1 MMKKNILILLT
12 ALSLNFLFS
21 CATPLNVADGI
32 TAISADDYQ
41 MLVQK
46 KSERLEVYNGLYNQ
60 MTVSATR
67 MDAEMSQ
74 AYLSH
79 SARLSQWT
87 VVKYQ
92 DEKNKVVSRGTENT
106 EYFISLYTP
115 ERKHND
121 LSSSKSIW
129 KILLD
134 VNGQRYEGKAVKIKS
149 QLSEVEAMY
158 PAHNRWSNAYM
169 VSFPVASAL
178 TDGKS
183 SVLTLTG
190 PVTAA
195 QLTFK

>member
-1 MMKKNILILLT
+1 MKNSILIFLT
-12 ALSLNFLFS
+12 AATLNFLFS
-21 CATPLNVADGI
+21 CTTPLKVTEGI
-32 TAISADDYQ
+32 PSLTNDEYQ
-41 MLVQK
+41 TLVQK

-92 DEKNKVVSRGTENT
+92 DEKNKIVSKGAEST

-149 QLSEVEAMY
+149 QLTEVEAMY
-158 PAHNRWSNAYM
+158 PAHNRWSTPY
-169 VSFPVASAL
+169 VISFPVASAL
-178 TDGKS
+178 TDGKP